1 MTSIKQKKLCQQLG
15 IQFKNETLLLQAL
28 THRSADPK
36 NNERLEFLGDAI
48 LSFVIAE
55 ELFNRFPQAKEGKMS
70 RLRASLVKGETLAEI
85 ARELKLGEVLILG
98 QGELKSGGFRR
109 ESILADAMEAIL
121 GALFLDSGIDIVKP
135 LILRLYDERLDSID
149 VTETVKDPKT
159 RLQEL
164 LQSRKLPLPN
174 VGKSTLINRILGQK
188 LCITSR
194 RPQTTRHR
202 ILGIKTSELGQFI
215 YVDTPGIH
223 SDGKR
228 AMNRYMNRAAA
239 ASVEDVDVVVFVI
252 EGMKWTEEDERVLQ
266 KLKETS
272 KPVILVMN
280 KIDKLEDKATL
291 FPQVEKLAALF
302 KFTDIVPLSARKG
315 INLESLEESIYKL
328 MPEGE
333 MIFDEDQL
341 TDRSSRF
348 LAAEMVREK
357 LFRHLGQEL
366 PYSLTVDIEQF
377 EDDNGMYRISAVIYV
392 ERSGQK
398 SIVIGKKGELLKQV
412 GKDARED
419 MEKLFDCK
427 VFLQL
432 WVKVREGW
440 SDNERMLRNLGYNDD
455 L

>member
-1 MTSIKQKKLCQQLG
+1 M
-15 IQFKNETLLLQAL
+15 NDEQAF
-28 THRSADPK
+28 RS
-36 NNERLEFLGDAI
+36 GYVAI
-48 LSFVIAE
+48 IG
-55 ELFNRFPQAKEGKMS
+55 R
-70 RLRASLVKGETLAEI
+70 
-85 ARELKLGEVLILG
+85 
-98 QGELKSGGFRR
+98 
-109 ESILADAMEAIL
+109 
-121 GALFLDSGIDIVKP
+121 
-135 LILRLYDERLDSID
+135 
-149 VTETVKDPKT
+149 
-159 RLQEL
+159 
-164 LQSRKLPLPN
+164 PN
-174 VGKSTLINRILGQK
+174 VGKSTLINRVLGQK

-202 ILGIKTSELGQFI
+202 ILGIKTTEQSQFI

-252 EGMKWTEEDERVLQ
+252 EGMKWTDEDERVLK
-266 KLKETS
+266 KLQETS

-280 KIDKLEDKATL
+280 KIDKLEDKASL
-291 FPQVEKLAALF
+291 LPQVEKIAAMF
-302 KFTDIVPLSARKG
+302 NFAAIVPLSARKG
-315 INLESLEESIYKL
+315 INMESLEESIYKL

-377 EDDNGMYRISAVIYV
+377 EDDNGMFRISAVIYV

-412 GKDARED
+412 GQDARED
-419 MEKLFDCK
+419 MEKLFGCK

-440 SDNERMLRNLGYNDD
+440 SDNERMLRSLGYNDD
-455 L
+455 I

>member
-1 MTSIKQKKLCQQLG
+1 MNDQPA
-15 IQFKNETLLLQAL
+15 F
-28 THRSADPK
+28 RS
-36 NNERLEFLGDAI
+36 GYVAI
-48 LSFVIAE
+48 IG
-55 ELFNRFPQAKEGKMS
+55 R
-70 RLRASLVKGETLAEI
+70 
-85 ARELKLGEVLILG
+85 
-98 QGELKSGGFRR
+98 
-109 ESILADAMEAIL
+109 
-121 GALFLDSGIDIVKP
+121 
-135 LILRLYDERLDSID
+135 
-149 VTETVKDPKT
+149 
-159 RLQEL
+159 
-164 LQSRKLPLPN
+164 PN

-315 INLESLEESIYKL
+315 INLESLEESIYEL

>member
-1 MTSIKQKKLCQQLG
+1 MNDQPA
-15 IQFKNETLLLQAL
+15 F
-28 THRSADPK
+28 RS
-36 NNERLEFLGDAI
+36 GYVAI
-48 LSFVIAE
+48 IG
-55 ELFNRFPQAKEGKMS
+55 R
-70 RLRASLVKGETLAEI
+70 
-85 ARELKLGEVLILG
+85 
-98 QGELKSGGFRR
+98 
-109 ESILADAMEAIL
+109 
-121 GALFLDSGIDIVKP
+121 
-135 LILRLYDERLDSID
+135 
-149 VTETVKDPKT
+149 
-159 RLQEL
+159 
-164 LQSRKLPLPN
+164 PN

-440 SDNERMLRNLGYNDD
+440 SDNERMLRNLGYNDN

>member
-1 MTSIKQKKLCQQLG
+1 M
-15 IQFKNETLLLQAL
+15 NEEHAF
-28 THRSADPK
+28 RS
-36 NNERLEFLGDAI
+36 GYVAI
-48 LSFVIAE
+48 IG
-55 ELFNRFPQAKEGKMS
+55 R
-70 RLRASLVKGETLAEI
+70 
-85 ARELKLGEVLILG
+85 
-98 QGELKSGGFRR
+98 
-109 ESILADAMEAIL
+109 
-121 GALFLDSGIDIVKP
+121 
-135 LILRLYDERLDSID
+135 
-149 VTETVKDPKT
+149 
-159 RLQEL
+159 
-164 LQSRKLPLPN
+164 PN
-174 VGKSTLINRILGQK
+174 VGKSTLINRVLGQK

-202 ILGIKTSELGQFI
+202 ILGIKTTEQSQFI

-239 ASVEDVDVVVFVI
+239 ASVEDVDVVVFVV

-266 KLKETS
+266 KLKETT

-419 MEKLFDCK
+419 MEKLFGCK

>member
-1 MTSIKQKKLCQQLG
+1 MNDQPA
-15 IQFKNETLLLQAL
+15 F
-28 THRSADPK
+28 RS
-36 NNERLEFLGDAI
+36 GYVAI
-48 LSFVIAE
+48 IG
-55 ELFNRFPQAKEGKMS
+55 R
-70 RLRASLVKGETLAEI
+70 
-85 ARELKLGEVLILG
+85 
-98 QGELKSGGFRR
+98 
-109 ESILADAMEAIL
+109 
-121 GALFLDSGIDIVKP
+121 
-135 LILRLYDERLDSID
+135 
-149 VTETVKDPKT
+149 
-159 RLQEL
+159 
-164 LQSRKLPLPN
+164 PN
-174 VGKSTLINRILGQK
+174 VGKSTLINRVLGQK

-266 KLKETS
+266 KLQGTS

-427 VFLQL
+427 VFL
-432 WVKVREGW
+432 
-440 SDNERMLRNLGYNDD
+440 
-455 L
+455 

>member
-1 MTSIKQKKLCQQLG
+1 MTDKPY
-15 IQFKNETLLLQAL
+15 
-28 THRSADPK
+28 RS
-36 NNERLEFLGDAI
+36 GYVAI
-48 LSFVIAE
+48 IG
-55 ELFNRFPQAKEGKMS
+55 R
-70 RLRASLVKGETLAEI
+70 
-85 ARELKLGEVLILG
+85 
-98 QGELKSGGFRR
+98 
-109 ESILADAMEAIL
+109 
-121 GALFLDSGIDIVKP
+121 
-135 LILRLYDERLDSID
+135 
-149 VTETVKDPKT
+149 
-159 RLQEL
+159 
-164 LQSRKLPLPN
+164 PN

-202 ILGIKTSELGQFI
+202 ILGIKTTDHAQLV
-215 YVDTPGIH
+215 YVDTPGMH

-228 AMNRYMNRAAA
+228 AMNRYMNRAAT
-239 ASVEDVDVVVFVI
+239 ASIDDVDVIVFVI
-252 EGMKWTEEDERVLQ
+252 ESLKWTDEDQRVLKRLQ
-266 KLKETS
+266 S
-272 KPVILVMN
+272 DADKPVILVLN
-280 KIDKLEDKATL
+280 KVDKTDDKSAL
-291 FPQVEKLAALF
+291 LPQMEQLAAQYSF
-302 KFTDIVPLSARKG
+302 AAVVPVSARRG
-315 INLESLEESIYKL
+315 MNIEQLEAEVEQL

-333 MIFDEDQL
+333 PIFDEDQL

-377 EDDNGMYRISAVIYV
+377 EEDNGMFRISAVIYV

-412 GKDARED
+412 GQDARKD
-419 MEKLFDCK
+419 MEDLFGCK

-440 SDNERMLRNLGYNDD
+440 SDNERMLRNLGYNHD

>member
-1 MTSIKQKKLCQQLG
+1 MSEQQA
-15 IQFKNETLLLQAL
+15 F
-28 THRSADPK
+28 RS
-36 NNERLEFLGDAI
+36 GYVAI
-48 LSFVIAE
+48 IG
-55 ELFNRFPQAKEGKMS
+55 R
-70 RLRASLVKGETLAEI
+70 
-85 ARELKLGEVLILG
+85 
-98 QGELKSGGFRR
+98 
-109 ESILADAMEAIL
+109 
-121 GALFLDSGIDIVKP
+121 
-135 LILRLYDERLDSID
+135 
-149 VTETVKDPKT
+149 
-159 RLQEL
+159 
-164 LQSRKLPLPN
+164 PN
-174 VGKSTLINRILGQK
+174 VGKSTLINRILGLK

-202 ILGIKTSELGQFI
+202 ILGIKTTAASQLI

-239 ASVEDVDVVVFVI
+239 ASIEGVDVVVFVI
-252 EGMKWTEEDERVLQ
+252 EGTKWTDEDERVLN
-266 KLKETS
+266 KLRQDS
-272 KPVILVMN
+272 SRPVILAMN
-280 KIDKLEDKATL
+280 KIDKLEDKAIL
-291 FPQVEKLAALF
+291 LPQVEKLAD
-302 KFTDIVPLSARKG
+302 KFNFAAIVPLSARRG
-315 INLESLEESIYKL
+315 INIESLEESIYEL

-333 MIFDEDQL
+333 LIFEEDQL

-366 PYSLTVDIEQF
+366 PYALTVDIEQF
-377 EDDNGMYRISAVIYV
+377 EDDDGMYRISAVIYV

-419 MEKLFDCK
+419 MEKLFGCK

>member
-1 MTSIKQKKLCQQLG
+1 MSEQQA
-15 IQFKNETLLLQAL
+15 F
-28 THRSADPK
+28 RS
-36 NNERLEFLGDAI
+36 GYVAI
-48 LSFVIAE
+48 IG
-55 ELFNRFPQAKEGKMS
+55 R
-70 RLRASLVKGETLAEI
+70 
-85 ARELKLGEVLILG
+85 
-98 QGELKSGGFRR
+98 
-109 ESILADAMEAIL
+109 
-121 GALFLDSGIDIVKP
+121 
-135 LILRLYDERLDSID
+135 
-149 VTETVKDPKT
+149 
-159 RLQEL
+159 
-164 LQSRKLPLPN
+164 PN
-174 VGKSTLINRILGQK
+174 VGKSTLINRVLGLK

-202 ILGIKTSELGQFI
+202 ILGIKTTETSQLI

-252 EGMKWTEEDERVLQ
+252 EGMKWTDEDERVLN
-266 KLKETS
+266 KLRQDSS
-272 KPVILVMN
+272 KPVILAMN

-291 FPQVEKLAALF
+291 LPQVEKLAD
-302 KFTDIVPLSARKG
+302 KFNFAAIVPLSARRG
-315 INLESLEESIYKL
+315 INIESLEESIYAL

-366 PYSLTVDIEQF
+366 PYALTVDIEQF
-377 EDDNGMYRISAVIYV
+377 EDDDGMYRISAVIYV

-419 MEKLFDCK
+419 MEKLFGCK

-440 SDNERMLRNLGYNDD
+440 SDNERMLRSLGYNDD